1 MSRDCARCFPG
12 QWGDLACEL
21 CEADRD
27 AERMWGMS
35 MQNYD
40 DVRAPEHYCKGDVEC
55 IDAIKSS
62 MGAAEFRGYCKGN
75 CMKYLWRYE
84 DKGGLESLEK
94 ALVYLEW
101 LVESVRTGGD
111 A

>member
-1 MSRDCARCFPG
+1 MLLDDFF
-12 QWGDLACEL
+12 
-21 CEADRD
+21 
-27 AERMWGMS
+27 
-35 MQNYD
+35 N

-55 IDAIKSS
+55 IDAIKAS
-62 MGAAEFRGYCKGN
+62 MTGDAFRGYCKGN

-84 DKGGLESLEK
+84 NKGGLESLEK